1 MFTTKL
7 IYTVQCNQ
15 TLQKLMSK
23 QIHVFCLWS
32 CFSRKAYFV
41 PLGISWG
48 SSKTSWNH
56 LKNHMLVHMES
67 GITQTAW
74 WHEIVRILWASLHLF
89 FLFFFHIHLHALPP
103 SSPPPT
109 TSTYIH
115 LHLHLYLSLALVLSS
130 LSVISLAG
138 WFREARLLIA
148 GSHIPCPKRGY
159 IIFFFGFNLKSR
171 NNLCTEAAL
180 KPCLFSRR
188 MKI

>member
-32 CFSRKAYFV
+32 CFSRKADFV

-89 FLFFFHIHLHALPP
+89 FLFFFHIHLH
-103 SSPPPT
+103 
-109 TSTYIH
+109 
-115 LHLHLYLSLALVLSS
+115 LHLYLSLALVLSS

-159 IIFFFGFNLKSR
+159 IIFLLDLISNHETISVLKQ
-171 NNLCTEAAL
+171 
-180 KPCLFSRR
+180 P
-188 MKI
+188 

>member
-1 MFTTKL
+1 MLTTKL
-7 IYTVQCNQ
+7 ISTVQCNQ
-15 TLQKLMSK
+15 TPQKLMSK
-23 QIHVFCLWS
+23 QIHVFFLWS

-41 PLGISWG
+41 PLGISWS

-56 LKNHMLVHMES
+56 LKNHMRVHLES

-74 WHEIVRILWASLHLF
+74 WHGIVRIFWASLYLY
-89 FLFFFHIHLHALPP
+89 FLFFSISTFMYFHL
-103 SSPPPT
+103 
-109 TSTYIH
+109 H

-138 WFREARLLIA
+138 WFREARLLIT
-148 GSHIPCPKRGY
+148 GSHILCPKRGY
-159 IIFFFGFNLKSR
+159 SIFFFGFNLKSHS
-171 NNLCTEAAL
+171 NLYTEAAI

>member
-23 QIHVFCLWS
+23 QIHVFFLWS

-56 LKNHMLVHMES
+56 LKNHMLVHLES

-74 WHEIVRILWASLHLF
+74 WHGIVRILWASLHLY
-89 FLFFFHIHLHALPP
+89 FLFFFFPYPPPCTFTFISTSNHFHLHPPP
-103 SSPPPT
+103 SPSV
-109 TSTYIH
+109 SFSSSSSII
-115 LHLHLYLSLALVLSS
+115 SISDLSS
-130 LSVISLAG
+130 
-138 WFREARLLIA
+138 RLIQ
-148 GSHIPCPKRGY
+148 GS
-159 IIFFFGFNLKSR
+159 
-171 NNLCTEAAL
+171 
-180 KPCLFSRR
+180 
-188 MKI
+188 

>member
-23 QIHVFCLWS
+23 QIHVFFLWS

-56 LKNHMLVHMES
+56 LKNHMLVHLES

-74 WHEIVRILWASLHLF
+74 WHGIVRILWASLHLY
-89 FLFFFHIHLHALPP
+89 FLFFFFFPYPPPCTFTFISTSNHFHLHPPP
-103 SSPPPT
+103 SPSV
-109 TSTYIH
+109 SFSSSSSII
-115 LHLHLYLSLALVLSS
+115 SISDLSS
-130 LSVISLAG
+130 
-138 WFREARLLIA
+138 RLIQ
-148 GSHIPCPKRGY
+148 GS
-159 IIFFFGFNLKSR
+159 
-171 NNLCTEAAL
+171 
-180 KPCLFSRR
+180 
-188 MKI
+188 